1 MKNTLF
7 LTMLAAAL
15 MSGQVFAETA
25 VYSVDKDWNDVEPVY
40 ISDTEAT
47 VLVDT
52 QKNLVILQAPLS
64 NCLTLDYQGD
74 FVLTATMF
82 IQLPVSGVLNITSTV
97 DAVKTKWED
106 AFSVAEGGSITLC
119 HAEMWVEEPTSGPVQ
134 FFGTDE
140 NNTVKL
146 GNTEVKFMGIVDAL
160 SDLAMNQVGVV
171 WTDNDISL
179 VGKVQKSVP
188 EPTTGTLSL
197 LALAGLC
204 IRRRK

>member
-1 MKNTLF
+1 MKHTLF

-15 MSGQVFAETA
+15 LSGQVFAETA
-25 VYSVDKDWNDVEPVY
+25 VYKVSDYEDGSAWY
-40 ISDTEAT
+40 IEANEAT

-52 QKNLVILQAPLS
+52 QKNLTALRASNS
-64 NCLTLDYQGD
+64 NCLTLDFQGD
-74 FVLTATMF
+74 FVLTTTRFMDTPD
-82 IQLPVSGVLNITSTV
+82 IGVLNITSTV

-106 AFSVAEGGSITLC
+106 AFSVEGGGSITLC
-119 HAEMWVEEPTSGPVQ
+119 SSGKIYNDYGPVQ
-134 FFGTDE
+134 FFGTDA

-146 GNTEVKFMGIVDAL
+146 GNTEVKFMGEVASKDA
-160 SDLAMNQVGVV
+160 LAMNQVGVV
-171 WTDNDISL
+171 WGDKDMLL